1 MQTNDL
7 TRARLRQLAE
17 AKPQDARVWSF
28 FLNLDPSEFATAQA
42 RASEV
47 RSVVDQGRRRLDRED
62 GLSHD
67 EKVALREDLERV
79 DQFLQAEL
87 DTSGAHAVALF
98 VSGPARLFEVLKL
111 PRPVPTRVEIDNSP
125 FIEPLAGLVS
135 SGGWAVLLVNSRSG
149 RLLLGSSSRLTEDDD
164 FREDVRGG
172 RDEGAGTRSRDQ
184 HAVDAAIRD
193 HVKSVTE
200 LLFQRSQLK
209 PFQRLLVS
217 SETQVS
223 SELESRLHP
232 SLRDRV
238 AGSFDVDVENASP
251 EQVRLAAAPAMEDED
266 RRRERQALDK
276 LAGGLDAPSGRAAA
290 GLDDVLF
297 ALYERRVETL
307 LFDEG
312 FGAPGVVC
320 PRCGWVGT
328 SEEDCPVDGGT
339 LERRE
344 DIVETAIEMALTQS
358 ADAVPVRYH
367 DDLSGRGRIAALLRF

>member
-17 AKPQDARVWSF
+17 AKPEGARVWSL
-28 FLNLDPSEFATAQA
+28 FLNLDPAEFATAQA

-47 RSVVDQGRRRLDRED
+47 RSVVDQGRRRLDREE

-67 EKVALREDLERV
+67 EKVALRDDLERV
-79 DQFLQAEL
+79 DEFLQADL
-87 DTSGAHAVALF
+87 DASGAHAVALF
-98 VSGPARLFEVLKL
+98 VCGPARLFEVLKL
-111 PRPVPTRVEIDNSP
+111 PRGVPSRVEIDDSP

-135 SGGWAVLLVNSRSG
+135 AGNWAVLLVNSRSG
-149 RLLLGSSSRLTEDDD
+149 RLLVGSPSRLVEDED

-172 RDEGAGTRSRDQ
+172 RDEGSGTKSRDQ
-184 HAVDAAIRD
+184 HAVDAAIKD
-193 HVKSVTE
+193 HVKSVTDV
-200 LLFQRSQLK
+200 LFQRSQRRAI
-209 PFQRLLVS
+209 QRLLVS

-232 SLRDRV
+232 SLRERL
-238 AGSFDVDVENASP
+238 AGSFDVDIENASP
-251 EQVRLAAAPAMEDED
+251 EQVRVAAAPAMEEED
-266 RRRERQALDK
+266 RRREREALDR
-276 LAGGLDAPSGRAAA
+276 LTAGLDAPSGRAAA
-290 GLDDVLF
+290 GLDDVLS

-312 FGAPGVVC
+312 FSAPGVVC
-320 PRCGWVGT
+320 PRCGWVGA
-328 SEEDCPVDGGT
+328 SPEQCPVDGEP

-358 ADAVPVRYH
+358 ADAVPVRHH
-367 DDLSGRGRIAALLRF
+367 DDLSERGGIATLLRF